1 MAVNDRREPAVYV
14 SIDDQSYIGPTTE
27 VGRTVFGVILTDRG
41 PDRRIVEITNRM
53 QYQKLFG
60 IPNIRRCSQTH
71 YMLDKALEYT
81 GKILVCRITPADAC
95 LSNVKIKDTSTVE
108 AVTIYGD
115 FTFTQ
120 NSATITCDPDELTE
134 QVFVGDYVFSSDD
147 TESNALKIKTVNKT
161 TGVITLDS
169 VYLGVGGTA
178 DLKKDARVTI
188 EGDFTFTDTSD
199 FDEDSD
205 YFGKGVIECSA
216 EDKALLTEGSWV
228 YLATDSIT
236 EARQITSLT
245 FDVSGNDIALLDA
258 PYTGAFTT
266 GDIKVFLPFT
276 TSSQQ
281 NLLDVD
287 NITAGAF
294 VYHFYANGTGSFYND
309 IVIRGMRNYE
319 LEKMYVDD
327 DGNPYYANV
336 FMDIYVYKNND
347 DEISQTLLEGP
358 WAVSLT
364 RKTPNDEIIK
374 DFISGTAIY
383 IEDVINANSN
393 YVRVVSGTDVEGL
406 TDKLTG
412 AQKRLQ
418 LMTEMLNE
426 SPLAMNNVTRGGI
439 NFSEGTNGTGM
450 YNSTGILSPNDQL
463 IGRVALAYNGGLASV
478 DGSIEMM
485 PEQIFPLYE
494 PDYVVSGGFPAII
507 QLAAANLCNTRED
520 CIHLGDT
527 GTNYN
532 NSNSDL
538 NARRTVCAWNMWTS
552 ALYIQF
558 RQIRDVYTGI
568 QFFMSP
574 VYHAI
579 QAHLNCDNKYFLG
592 EPACNIEKGAINDE
606 IKLAYQTNHTT
617 RGDLQDK
624 ELNYTITETDGVYFP
639 TQLTTWK
646 RFSALKRLHIA
657 KFSAY
662 LHRQIPK
669 ILKDVV
675 QRKATAYWLAQAQFR
690 VDNFLLKFMEGAATE
705 RYACI
710 NAKTV
715 NIDFDKTRSELNVY
729 VSFTPILS
737 IERINVFLTIPFTL

>member
-14 SIDDQSYIGPTTE
+14 AIDDQSYIGPTTE

-53 QYQKLFG
+53 KYQKLFG
-60 IPNIRRCSQTH
+60 VPNIRKCSQTH

-81 GKILVCRITPADAC
+81 GKILVCRVTPEDAC
-95 LSNVKIKDTSTVE
+95 LANVVIKDTSAVE
-108 AVTIYGD
+108 ATTVTGD
-115 FTFTQ
+115 FTFTL
-120 NSATITCDPDELTE
+120 NSMSVTCAPELVE
-134 QVFVGDYVFSSDD
+134 QVFVGDYIFSSDD
-147 TESNALKIKTVNKT
+147 TESNALKVISTSRILGT
-161 TGVITLDS
+161 ITLKS
-169 VYLGVGGTA
+169 AYLGTSGVSN
-178 DLKKDARVTI
+178 LKKDARVTI
-188 EGDFTFTDTSD
+188 DGDYTFIDNSSLSEGD
-199 FDEDSD
+199 D
-205 YFGKGVIECSA
+205 YFGYDIIECSS
-216 EDKALLTEGSWV
+216 EDKSLLTVGSWV
-228 YLATDSIT
+228 YLSTDSIDH
-236 EARQITSLT
+236 ARQITSLT
-245 FDVSGNDIALLDA
+245 LDASGNDIVELDA
-258 PYTGAFTT
+258 HYTGVHTT

-276 TSSQQ
+276 TTSQQ
-281 NLLDVD
+281 NILGVD
-287 NITAGAF
+287 NIVSGAF
-294 VYHFYANGTGSFYND
+294 VYHFYANGTGTFYND

-327 DGNPYYANV
+327 DGVPYYENV
-336 FMDIYVYKNND
+336 FMDIYVYKNN
-347 DEISQTLLEGP
+347 ENGTQTLLEGP
-358 WAVSLT
+358 WAVSIT

-383 IEDVINANSN
+383 IEDVINANSD
-393 YVRVVSGTDVEGL
+393 YIRVVSGTDVEGL
-406 TDKLTG
+406 TDRDTG

-426 SPLAMNNVTRGGI
+426 NPVAMNNVTRGGI

-450 YNSTGILSPNDQL
+450 YNSTGILSPDDKL
-463 IGRVALAYNGGLASV
+463 FGRVALAYNGGLLSV

-494 PDYVVSGGFPAII
+494 PDYVVSGGFPPIV

-520 CIHLGDT
+520 CIQLGDT

-532 NSNSDL
+532 SSNSDL
-538 NARRTVCAWNMWTS
+538 NARRTICSWNMWTS
-552 ALYIQF
+552 ALYVQF
-558 RQIRDVYTGI
+558 RQIRDVYTGM

-579 QAHLNCDNKYFLG
+579 QVHLNCDNKYFLG

-624 ELNYTITETDGVYFP
+624 ELNYTITETDGVYFS
-639 TQLTTWK
+639 TQFTTWK

-675 QRKATAYWLAQAQFR
+675 QRKATAYWLSQAQFR
-690 VDNFLLKFMEGAATE
+690 VDNFLLKFMEGAATD

-737 IERINVFLTIPFTL
+737 IERINVFLTIPFNL